1 VIDMSRRWIGAAV
14 MAMAIAPQVLQAQ
27 QALEDLERK
36 LTQPTSPGVPQ
47 LAPPSERGGPKPAA
61 SDEPGYL
68 GIIADDRDTVGRGV
82 RLLDVLAAGPA
93 AIGGLQI
100 GDIITSIDGVAVNS
114 LDGMAG
120 VMTDRVVGEEVTF
133 VVMRNGEVK
142 QFDVVLTKRP
152 PPEQRRFQN
161 FGRIQQEGV
170 DVVVPGDPGA
180 APSVMPPPTE
190 RAIPHPEA
198 TPITVPQL
206 PLPQT
211 QSPSASPPASAP
223 TVGTAVVNPNGRAAT
238 TARTGLLGIRTV
250 RITPELQLAM
260 NLPEPRG
267 ALVVEVRPDSPAK
280 EAGIPIDAVITA
292 IDGTIVNEPNDL
304 AAVVQERGAGAEVRL
319 SFYRYGQLYERRVK
333 LVAPPS
339 IVAAPA
345 VPQDAA
351 APTPA
356 IPSPPGPVMPAPSKR
371 EPAPPPTAKQADQAR
386 AAEEKRLRERIEQ
399 LEKELQEL
407 KKSL

>member
-1 VIDMSRRWIGAAV
+1 MARRWIGAAV
-14 MAMAIAPQVLQAQ
+14 MAMAIAPQILRAQ

-36 LTQPTSPGVPQ
+36 LTQPTSSGVPQ
-47 LAPPSERGGPKPAA
+47 LAPPSERGGPRSAT

-68 GIIADDRDTVGRGV
+68 GIIADDRDSAGRGV

-93 AIGGLQI
+93 AIGGLQV
-100 GDIITSIDGVAVNS
+100 GDVITSIDGVAVDS
-114 LDGMAG
+114 LDGMAD
-120 VMTDRVVGEEVTF
+120 VMTNRVVGEEVTF
-133 VVMRNGEVK
+133 VVLRNGEVK

-180 APSVMPPPTE
+180 TPSVMPTPTQ

-198 TPITVPQL
+198 TPINVPQL
-206 PLPQT
+206 PPPQT
-211 QSPSASPPASAP
+211 PAPNGATASAP
-223 TVGTAVVNPNGRAAT
+223 AVGPVVVNPNGRAAT
-238 TARTGLLGIRTV
+238 AARTGLLGIRTV

-267 ALVVEVRPDSPAK
+267 ALVVEVRPDSPAR

-304 AAVVQERGAGAEVRL
+304 AAVVQQRGAGAEVRL

-345 VPQDAA
+345 VPQETAV
-351 APTPA
+351 PTPVD
-356 IPSPPGPVMPAPSKR
+356 PPATAPVVPAPSKR
-371 EPAPPPTAKQADQAR
+371 EPAPSATVKQADEAR
-386 AAEEKRLRERIEQ
+386 AAEEKRIRERIEQ